1 MTQNRRSRGFTLA
14 EMLIVVGIIVVLM
27 GVAFVGVQNYQRSS
41 TRLEFDTI
49 AKEIFVAA
57 QNHLTEAESQG
68 LLDKLDVSAL
78 GTLSTLDEDKEKEVY
93 YLLKGDSALEYLLPA
108 YAVDATILAGSY
120 IIRYQ
125 PSSGTVLDVFYSRP
139 GNPTFLT
146 KSGTELG
153 EGDYAYESLM
163 AGCKGDDK
171 RSAREGFGSK
181 NAVIGWY
188 GGGDPISQG
197 ERLRAPTFE
206 VHNEETLWVKVTDP
220 NTASTIKYNIKLI
233 VIGKSSKAEAYFS
246 IVENNLPGSGPRLQ
260 NNGTD
265 IVLDDITASDMHF
278 ADLAADK
285 KGSKGNGEFIPGEDL
300 EIKAVAYS
308 TDAIANVAM
317 SAAKTTNSLFADPYP
332 YTEGKTIRGSE
343 LYKESG
349 NPAGVAGIANFRHL
363 ENLDATISDL
373 GRNDNSFTVARAGQ
387 TAELSWTEFLDSPLT
402 TDNKVYRMGNT
413 ASDEGCFLP
422 VTPQYSGESNPSYA
436 LVYDGQSHKVSNVKV
451 NYAGDA
457 GMFGTLAEGSTI
469 QDLELIDFDIKAS
482 SGNAGALVGKIE
494 GTESEK
500 STISNVLAYHTA
512 KTDAYKTATVTA
524 SSGDAGGLIGSAT
537 NCEVT
542 KCAAALVVSGSANA
556 GGLIGSVSGDTNT
569 KISQSYSGG
578 YMKQIFAISND
589 DLTDDE
595 KKISVTGT
603 GSAGGLIGSM
613 SGVTVEKCASG
624 VIVAST
630 GGDAGGLIG
639 SSTGGEV
646 KASYSGGHTYSG
658 NPNYTGATAPDP
670 ARTPNAVRYY
680 DSENK
685 PIYNVTGGTTAG
697 GLIGN
702 AGNTEISYSYSTCSA
717 KGATAGGFVGSFV
730 GTGTDDSIS
739 GSYCTGLVSGTTE
752 GAFAGS
758 LTGTAS
764 GCKYFDIINEIK
776 KDDDGKE
783 IEGYNYL
790 KPVGNVTRES
800 IEEESISA
808 FDNTALTYDQFCIGG
823 KDASPYDISLK
834 NYYQNKYNLQTVEQ
848 LNEAAPQEEKVVFS
862 ANDFVKVHYGDWPA
876 PEEFVFN

>member
-68 LLDKLDVSAL
+68 LLEGKNLGNE
-78 GTLSTLDEDKEKEVY
+78 GTLTEDKINGNQEVY
-93 YLLKGDSALEYLLPA
+93 YLLNSDSYDDALGLLLPA

-153 EGDYAYESLM
+153 EGDYTYERLM

-188 GGGDPISQG
+188 GGGDPIPQG

-233 VIGKSSKAEAYFS
+233 VIGKSSKAEAYYS

-332 YTEGKTIRGSE
+332 FTEGKTIRGSE
-343 LYKESG
+343 LYKEGG

-363 ENLDATISDL
+363 ENLDAAISDL

-387 TAELSWTEFLDSPLT
+387 TADLTWTEFLDSPLT

-422 VTPQYSGESNPSYA
+422 VTPQYSGESNPSFA
-436 LVYDGQSHKVSNVKV
+436 LVYDGQSHKLSNVKV

-469 QDLELIDFDIKAS
+469 QDLELIDFNITAS

-494 GTESEK
+494 GNDSEK

-512 KTDAYKTATVTA
+512 KTDAYKTASVTA

-556 GGLIGSVSGDTNT
+556 GGLIGST
-569 KISQSYSGG
+569 
-578 YMKQIFAISND
+578 
-589 DLTDDE
+589 
-595 KKISVTGT
+595 
-603 GSAGGLIGSM
+603 
-613 SGVTVEKCASG
+613 
-624 VIVAST
+624 
-630 GGDAGGLIG
+630 
-639 SSTGGEV
+639 TGGEV

-658 NPNYTGATAPDP
+658 NPNYTGTTAPDP

-702 AGNTEISYSYSTCSA
+702 AGSTAVSNCYSTCSA
-717 KGATAGGFVGSFV
+717 KAADNSGMAGGFVGTSS
-730 GTGTDDSIS
+730 GTITNC
-739 GSYCTGLVSGTTE
+739 YCTGLVSGTIE

-758 LTGTAS
+758 LTGTAT
-764 GCKYFDIINEIK
+764 GCQYFEIINER
-776 KDDDGKE
+776 KDDEKGYTPLPALGGDKTDNNIKAFDAD
-783 IEGYNYL
+783 IESYNGF
-790 KPVGNVTRES
+790 VGNPET
-800 IEEESISA
+800 
-808 FDNTALTYDQFCIGG
+808 DWKTAY
-823 KDASPYDISLK
+823 PYDSKLTE
-834 NYYQNKYNLQTVEQ
+834 YYGTGEGENRTSRYNLKTVEQ
-848 LNEAAPQEEKVVFS
+848 LGAELKESDSDTTNYFVAA
-862 ANDFVKVHYGDWPA
+862 HYGDWPA

>member
-14 EMLIVVGIIVVLM
+14 EMLIVVGIIVVLT
-27 GVAFVGVQNYQRSS
+27 GVAFVGVLNYQRSS

-108 YAVDATILAGSY
+108 YAVDATVLAGSY

-188 GGGDPISQG
+188 GGGDPIPQG

-206 VHNEETLWVKVTDP
+206 VHNEETLWVKVIDP

-246 IVENNLPGSGPRLQ
+246 IVENSLPGSGPRLQ

-265 IVLDDITASDMHF
+265 IVLDDITASNMHF
-278 ADLAADK
+278 ADLAEDK
-285 KGSKGNGEFIPGEDL
+285 IGTKGNGKFIPGEDL

-436 LVYDGQSHKVSNVKV
+436 LVYDGQSHKVSDVKV
-451 NYAGDA
+451 DYAGDA

-469 QDLELIDFDIKAS
+469 QDLELIDFNITAS
-482 SGNAGALVGKIE
+482 SGSAGALVGKIE
-494 GTESEK
+494 GTDSEK

-512 KTDAYKTATVTA
+512 KTDAYKTASVTA

-556 GGLIGSVSGDTNT
+556 GGLIGS
-569 KISQSYSGG
+569 
-578 YMKQIFAISND
+578 
-589 DLTDDE
+589 
-595 KKISVTGT
+595 
-603 GSAGGLIGSM
+603 
-613 SGVTVEKCASG
+613 
-624 VIVAST
+624 
-630 GGDAGGLIG
+630 
-639 SSTGGEV
+639 STGGEV

-658 NPNYTGATAPDP
+658 NPNYTGTTAPDP

-685 PIYNVTGGTTAG
+685 PIYNVTGGTAAG

-717 KGATAGGFVGSFV
+717 KGATAGGFVGTAASS
-730 GTGTDDSIS
+730 TIKN
-739 GSYCTGLVSGTTE
+739 SYCTGLVSGTTE
-752 GAFAGS
+752 GAFVGS

-790 KPVGNVTRES
+790 KPIGNVTRES

>member
-14 EMLIVVGIIVVLM
+14 EMLIVVGIIVVLT
-27 GVAFVGVQNYQRSS
+27 GVAFVGVLNYQRSS

-108 YAVDATILAGSY
+108 YAVDATVLAGSY

-188 GGGDPISQG
+188 GGGDPIPQG

-206 VHNEETLWVKVTDP
+206 VHNEETLWVKVIDP

-246 IVENNLPGSGPRLQ
+246 IVENSLPGSGPRLQ

-265 IVLDDITASDMHF
+265 IVLDDITASNMHF
-278 ADLAADK
+278 ADLAEDK
-285 KGSKGNGEFIPGEDL
+285 IGTKGNGKFIPGEDL

-363 ENLDATISDL
+363 ENLDAAISDL

-436 LVYDGQSHKVSNVKV
+436 LVYDGQSHKVSDVKV
-451 NYAGDA
+451 DYAGDA

-469 QDLELIDFDIKAS
+469 QDLELIDFNITAS
-482 SGNAGALVGKIE
+482 SGSAGALVGKIE
-494 GTESEK
+494 GTDSEK

-512 KTDAYKTATVTA
+512 KTDAYKTASVTA

-556 GGLIGSVSGDTNT
+556 GGLIGS
-569 KISQSYSGG
+569 
-578 YMKQIFAISND
+578 
-589 DLTDDE
+589 
-595 KKISVTGT
+595 
-603 GSAGGLIGSM
+603 
-613 SGVTVEKCASG
+613 
-624 VIVAST
+624 
-630 GGDAGGLIG
+630 
-639 SSTGGEV
+639 STGGEV

-658 NPNYTGATAPDP
+658 NPNYTGTTAPDP

-685 PIYNVTGGTTAG
+685 PIYNVTGGTAAG

-717 KGATAGGFVGSFV
+717 KGATAGGFVGTAASS
-730 GTGTDDSIS
+730 TIKN
-739 GSYCTGLVSGTTE
+739 SYCTGLVSGTTE
-752 GAFAGS
+752 GAFVGS

-790 KPVGNVTRES
+790 KPIGNVTRES

>member
-1 MTQNRRSRGFTLA
+1 MTQNRRSRGFMLA

-93 YLLKGDSALEYLLPA
+93 YLLKGDSAIEYLLPA

-188 GGGDPISQG
+188 GGGEPIPQG

-246 IVENNLPGSGPRLQ
+246 IVENSLPGSGPRLQ

-265 IVLDDITASDMHF
+265 IVLDDITASNMHF

-317 SAAKTTNSLFADPYP
+317 SAAKTANSLFADPYP

-436 LVYDGQSHKVSNVKV
+436 LVYDGQSHKVSDVKV

-469 QDLELIDFDIKAS
+469 QDLELIDFDIKTS

-494 GTESEK
+494 GTDSEK

-512 KTDAYKTATVTA
+512 KTDAYKTASVTA

-537 NCEVT
+537 NCDVT
-542 KCAAALVVSGSANA
+542 KCAAALVVSGSEN
-556 GGLIGSVSGDTNT
+556 
-569 KISQSYSGG
+569 
-578 YMKQIFAISND
+578 
-589 DLTDDE
+589 
-595 KKISVTGT
+595 
-603 GSAGGLIGSM
+603 
-613 SGVTVEKCASG
+613 
-624 VIVAST
+624 
-630 GGDAGGLIG
+630 AGGLIG

-658 NPNYTGATAPDP
+658 APTYSGSAPSP

-702 AGNTEISYSYSTCSA
+702 AGNTEISNCYSTCSA
-717 KGATAGGFVGSFV
+717 KGATAGGFVGT
-730 GTGTDDSIS
+730 GTGSI
-739 GSYCTGLVSGTTE
+739 GNSYCTGLVSGTTE

-764 GCKYFDIINEIK
+764 GCKYFEIINERQNVDENDK
-776 KDDDGKE
+776 TKVVP
-783 IEGYNYL
+783 GYHYL
-790 KPVGNVTRES
+790 TALGENKTSAGIT
-800 IEEESISA
+800 A
-808 FDNTALTYDQFCIGG
+808 FDDTAATYETFCGAQTSW
-823 KDASPYDISLK
+823 KSATPYDGALK
-834 NYYQNKYNLQTVEQ
+834 TYYLEKYNLQTIGQ
-848 LNEAAPQEEKVVFS
+848 LLGGDDKLKESESDETVY
-862 ANDFVKVHYGDWPA
+862 FVATHYGDWPA

>member
-14 EMLIVVGIIVVLM
+14 EMLIVVGIIVVLT
-27 GVAFVGVQNYQRSS
+27 GVAFVGVLNYQRSS

-108 YAVDATILAGSY
+108 YAVDATVLAGSY

-188 GGGDPISQG
+188 GGGDPIPQG

-206 VHNEETLWVKVTDP
+206 VHNEETLWVKVIDP

-246 IVENNLPGSGPRLQ
+246 IVENSLPGSGPRLQ

-265 IVLDDITASDMHF
+265 IVLDDITASNMHF
-278 ADLAADK
+278 ADLAEDK
-285 KGSKGNGEFIPGEDL
+285 IGTKGNGKFIPGEDL

-363 ENLDATISDL
+363 ENLDAAISDL

-436 LVYDGQSHKVSNVKV
+436 LVYDGQSHKVSDVKV
-451 NYAGDA
+451 DYAGDA

-469 QDLELIDFDIKAS
+469 QDLELIDFNITAS

-494 GTESEK
+494 GTDSEK

-512 KTDAYKTATVTA
+512 KTDAYKTASVTA

-556 GGLIGSVSGDTNT
+556 GGLIGS
-569 KISQSYSGG
+569 
-578 YMKQIFAISND
+578 
-589 DLTDDE
+589 
-595 KKISVTGT
+595 
-603 GSAGGLIGSM
+603 
-613 SGVTVEKCASG
+613 
-624 VIVAST
+624 
-630 GGDAGGLIG
+630 
-639 SSTGGEV
+639 STGGEV

-658 NPNYTGATAPDP
+658 NPNYTGTTAPDP

-717 KGATAGGFVGSFV
+717 KGATAGGFVGTAASS
-730 GTGTDDSIS
+730 TIKN
-739 GSYCTGLVSGTTE
+739 SYCTGLVSGTTE
-752 GAFAGS
+752 GAFVGS

-790 KPVGNVTRES
+790 KPIGNVTRES

>member
-14 EMLIVVGIIVVLM
+14 EMLIVVVIVIVLM
-27 GVAFVGVQNYQRSS
+27 GVAFVAVQNYQRSS

-125 PSSGTVLDVFYSRP
+125 PSSGTVLDMFYSRP

-188 GGGDPISQG
+188 GGGDPIPQG

-233 VIGKSSKAEAYFS
+233 VIGKSSKAEAYLS
-246 IVENNLPGSGPRLQ
+246 IVENSLPGSGPRLQ
-260 NNGTD
+260 NGTD
-265 IVLDDITASDMHF
+265 IVLDDITASNMHF
-278 ADLAADK
+278 ADLAEDK
-285 KGSKGNGEFIPGEDL
+285 IGTKGNGKFIPGEDL

-482 SGNAGALVGKIE
+482 SG
-494 GTESEK
+494 
-500 STISNVLAYHTA
+500 
-512 KTDAYKTATVTA
+512 
-524 SSGDAGGLIGSAT
+524 DAGGLIGSAT

-556 GGLIGSVSGDTNT
+556 GGLIGS
-569 KISQSYSGG
+569 
-578 YMKQIFAISND
+578 
-589 DLTDDE
+589 
-595 KKISVTGT
+595 
-603 GSAGGLIGSM
+603 
-613 SGVTVEKCASG
+613 
-624 VIVAST
+624 
-630 GGDAGGLIG
+630 
-639 SSTGGEV
+639 STGGEV

-658 NPNYTGATAPDP
+658 NPNYTGTTAPDP

-685 PIYNVTGGTTAG
+685 PIYNVTGGTAAG

-702 AGNTEISYSYSTCSA
+702 AGSTAVSNCYSTCSA
-717 KGATAGGFVGSFV
+717 KGATAGGFVGT
-730 GTGTDDSIS
+730 GTGSIS
-739 GSYCTGLVSGTTE
+739 NSYCTGLVSGTTE

-876 PEEFVFN
+876 PEEFVLN

>member
-171 RSAREGFGSK
+171 RSAREGFGSN

-188 GGGDPISQG
+188 GGGDPIPQG

-373 GRNDNSFTVARAGQ
+373 GRNDNLFTVARAGQ
-387 TAELSWTEFLDSPLT
+387 TAELSWTGFLDSPLT

-436 LVYDGQSHKVSNVKV
+436 LVYDGQSHKVSDVKV
-451 NYAGDA
+451 DYAGDA

-469 QDLELIDFDIKAS
+469 QDLELIDFNITAS
-482 SGNAGALVGKIE
+482 SGSAGALVGKIE
-494 GTESEK
+494 GNDSEK

-512 KTDAYKTATVTA
+512 KTDAYKTASVTA
-524 SSGDAGGLIGSAT
+524 SFGDAGGLIGSAT

-556 GGLIGSVSGDTNT
+556 GGLIGS
-569 KISQSYSGG
+569 
-578 YMKQIFAISND
+578 
-589 DLTDDE
+589 
-595 KKISVTGT
+595 
-603 GSAGGLIGSM
+603 
-613 SGVTVEKCASG
+613 
-624 VIVAST
+624 
-630 GGDAGGLIG
+630 
-639 SSTGGEV
+639 STGGEV

-658 NPNYTGATAPDP
+658 NPNYTGTTAPDP

-717 KGATAGGFVGSFV
+717 KGATAGGFVGT
-730 GTGTDDSIS
+730 GTGSIS
-739 GSYCTGLVSGTTE
+739 NSYCTGLVSGTTE

-758 LTGTAS
+758 LTGTAT

-790 KPVGNVTRES
+790 KPIGNVTRES

>member
-1 MTQNRRSRGFTLA
+1 MAKNRRNGGFTLA
-14 EMLIVVGIIVVLM
+14 EMLIVVGIIVVLT

-188 GGGDPISQG
+188 GSGDPISQG

-246 IVENNLPGSGPRLQ
+246 IVENSLPGSGPRLQ

-265 IVLDDITASDMHF
+265 IVLDDITASNMHF

-317 SAAKTTNSLFADPYP
+317 SAAKTANSLFADPYP

-436 LVYDGQSHKVSNVKV
+436 LVYDGQSHKVSDVKV

-469 QDLELIDFDIKAS
+469 QDLELIDFDIKTS

-494 GTESEK
+494 GTDSEK

-512 KTDAYKTATVTA
+512 KTDAYKTASVTA

-537 NCEVT
+537 NCDVT
-542 KCAAALVVSGSANA
+542 KCAAALVVSGSEN
-556 GGLIGSVSGDTNT
+556 
-569 KISQSYSGG
+569 
-578 YMKQIFAISND
+578 
-589 DLTDDE
+589 
-595 KKISVTGT
+595 
-603 GSAGGLIGSM
+603 
-613 SGVTVEKCASG
+613 
-624 VIVAST
+624 
-630 GGDAGGLIG
+630 AGGLIG

-658 NPNYTGATAPDP
+658 APTYSGSAPSP

-702 AGNTEISYSYSTCSA
+702 AGNTEISNCYSTCSA
-717 KGATAGGFVGSFV
+717 KGATAGGFVGT
-730 GTGTDDSIS
+730 GTGSI
-739 GSYCTGLVSGTTE
+739 GNSYCTGLVSGTTE

-764 GCKYFDIINEIK
+764 GCKYFEIINERQNVDENDK
-776 KDDDGKE
+776 TKVVP
-783 IEGYNYL
+783 GYHYL
-790 KPVGNVTRES
+790 TALGENKTSAGIT
-800 IEEESISA
+800 A
-808 FDNTALTYDQFCIGG
+808 FDDTAATYETFCGAQTSW
-823 KDASPYDISLK
+823 KSATPYDGALK
-834 NYYQNKYNLQTVEQ
+834 TYYLEKYNLQTIGQ
-848 LNEAAPQEEKVVFS
+848 LLGGDDKLKESESDETVY
-862 ANDFVKVHYGDWPA
+862 FVATHYGDWPA